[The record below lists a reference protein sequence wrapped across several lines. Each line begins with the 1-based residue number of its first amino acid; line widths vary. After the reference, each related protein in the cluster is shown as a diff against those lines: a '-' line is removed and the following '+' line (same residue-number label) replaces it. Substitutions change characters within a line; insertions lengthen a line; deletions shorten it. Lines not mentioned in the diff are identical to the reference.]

1 MANRHILHPIKPLI
15 PLSKPPQPIPEAGR
29 RFKSVIS
36 LKGAGIGVSD
46 RYVAGLHGNQ
56 FFMRVEV
63 IIRRKDPG
71 ADQLFLEDGHE
82 VQQVFRV
89 IVSDIIYGVRRDR
102 KAVLAGFLL
111 GRALHDTL
119 YAFHDIVDVGEVTS
133 AVAVIK
139 DLYGLAVQQLVGKAK
154 VSHIRSAGGAV
165 HGEEAQA
172 G

>member
-1 MANRHILHPIKPLI
+1 
-15 PLSKPPQPIPEAGR
+15 
-29 RFKSVIS
+29 
-36 LKGAGIGVSD
+36 
-46 RYVAGLHGNQ
+46 
-56 FFMRVEV
+56 MRVEV

-89 IVSDIIYGVRRDR
+89 IVSDIIYGVRRDG

-119 YAFHDIVDVGEVTS
+119 YAFHDIVDVGEVPS
-133 AVAVIK
+133 AVAVIE